1 METVISSLL
10 YDIMIQLMT
19 NLYGQCES
27 AEIINKISLKDQKI

>member
-1 METVISSLL
+1 METVSSSLPD
-10 YDIMIQLMT
+10 DIMMQMIT